1 MLSRMLG
8 MANLGVRVR
17 CMQFKG
23 VLSGTRRAHESVQA
37 FRARYLALAGAGA
50 ILAGLLLIVVSLASG
65 GTYPLESGGAWN
77 FILSGAF
84 IGVGLVIVVIGAT
97 KYRAA
102 TREARR
108 ETADGT

>member
-1 MLSRMLG
+1 MK
-8 MANLGVRVR
+8 
-17 CMQFKG
+17 FKG
-23 VLSGTRRAHESVQA
+23 VLSGARREHESVQV
-37 FRARYLALAGAGA
+37 FRARYVTLAGAGA
-50 ILAGLLLIVVSLASG
+50 ILAGLILVVVSLASR

-84 IGVGLVIVVIGAT
+84 MGVGLVVVVIGAA

-102 TREARR
+102 TRGARR

>member
-1 MLSRMLG
+1 
-8 MANLGVRVR
+8 
-17 CMQFKG
+17 MQFTG

-37 FRARYLALAGAGA
+37 FRARYVALAGAGA
-50 ILAGLLLIVVSLASG
+50 ILAGLLLIVVSLASE

-84 IGVGLVIVVIGAT
+84 VGVGLVVVVIGAA

-102 TREARR
+102 TRRARR
-108 ETADGT
+108 ETADGA